1 MTLTPSPKA
10 TFALPCSVLPND
22 LLGERRCVLILERDD
37 RLSVSIYYY
46 CYYFPLHL
54 ARLSLEINSCFVFV
68 LRGVIGLLF
77 LPITIAVFGF
87 LFNECMYLDR

>member
-46 CYYFPLHL
+46 FPLHF
-54 ARLSLEINSCFVFV
+54 ARPNLEINSCFVFV
-68 LRGVIGLLF
+68 SRGVIGLLF